1 MRQFP
6 SPRASG
12 FRYNRRVASTDVL
25 LEKSDIPFTPA
36 QLDAIERLI
45 DRRTNAVAD
54 FTRHPLAVVVVAAFL
69 GALGWLVLEVKAN
82 SEATSLLEAR
92 VKQVEVNQNEIVRL
106 VTGLAQRQNEII
118 ENQKMMSGKLDRVL
132 ADG

>member
-1 MRQFP
+1 MDK
-6 SPRASG
+6 
-12 FRYNRRVASTDVL
+12 TDT
-25 LEKSDIPFTPA
+25 PFTPA

-82 SEATSLLEAR
+82 SEAILLLEAR
-92 VKQVEVNQNEIVRL
+92 VKQVELNQ
-106 VTGLAQRQNEII
+106 AEII
-118 ENQKMMSGKLDRVL
+118 RVVQDLKQTQQQIIQGQNDMKAQLDRLL
-132 ADG
+132 AGR

>member
-1 MRQFP
+1 MDK
-6 SPRASG
+6 AD
-12 FRYNRRVASTDVL
+12 A
-25 LEKSDIPFTPA
+25 PFTPA

-45 DRRTNAVAD
+45 DRRTNAAAD

-82 SEATSLLEAR
+82 SESAGLLETRAE
-92 VKQVEVNQNEIVRL
+92 QAEINQKAIIQRQNDIVRV

-118 ENQKMMSGKLDRVL
+118 ENQKAMSGKLDRLL

>member
-1 MRQFP
+1 MDK
-6 SPRASG
+6 AD
-12 FRYNRRVASTDVL
+12 A
-25 LEKSDIPFTPA
+25 PFTQA

-45 DRRTNAVAD
+45 DRRTNAAAD
-54 FTRHPLAVVVVAAFL
+54 STRHPLAVVVVAAFL

-82 SEATSLLEAR
+82 SEAAGLLETR
-92 VKQVEVNQNEIVRL
+92 IRQVEINQTEIVRV

-118 ENQKMMSGKLDRVL
+118 ENQKAMSGKLDRLL